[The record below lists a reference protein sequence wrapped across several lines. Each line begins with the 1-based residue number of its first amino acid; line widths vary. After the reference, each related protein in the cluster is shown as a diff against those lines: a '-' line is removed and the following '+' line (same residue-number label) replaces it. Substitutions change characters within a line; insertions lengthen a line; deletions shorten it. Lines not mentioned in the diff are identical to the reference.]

1 MCATTNG
8 DIEIINWMELLRLT
22 SQIMP
27 GGKDTYTKMK
37 STFMMVLILIRK

>member
-27 GGKDTYTKMK
+27 DGKDTYTKMK